1 MKTETAGIGKNERTF
16 GKRTTGPLDT
26 ISLVKDSFWWT
37 WK

>member
-26 ISLVKDSFWWT
+26 IFLSKTPFW
-37 WK
+37 